1 VISDFGIQTNPKS
14 NIRNPKFTYLCTE
27 MIIQQFYDKGLAH
40 SSYAVIRTGKMIV
53 IDPARDPQ
61 PYYDFAGMHD
71 ADIVGVIETHP
82 HADFVS
88 SHLEIHQTT
97 GAVIYTSKLTGAEY
111 PHESFDDGDV
121 IKLNDIALKAINTP
135 GHSPDSIC
143 ILVEDEEGRE
153 QAIFTGDT
161 LFVGDVGRPDLR
173 ENVGNIT
180 AKKEELARA
189 MYHSTRDKLMKLPH
203 SVKVYPAHGP
213 GSLCGKNM
221 SPDLEST
228 IGRELRENYALQ
240 LIAEP
245 EFVKTIIADQPFIPK
260 YFGSD
265 VELNKKGAPAYS
277 VGIANILRVKG
288 NTTLEKDVIAIDTR
302 PNAEFKKGHE
312 KGAINLQNGERF
324 ETWLGSIVGP
334 DERFYLVADTEEE
347 LNKVIVKAAKIGY
360 ERNILAAISSP
371 EYPEVPARVF
381 DLPRF
386 STNPE
391 RYTVVDVRNPNETE
405 GGLMFE
411 GAIVIPLPELRERIT
426 EIPEDKP
433 IVVHCAAG
441 YRSAAAASII
451 ADKISAVPVLD
462 LSEAVTEIGRQ
473 KAESS

>member
-1 VISDFGIQTNPKS
+1 
-14 NIRNPKFTYLCTE
+14 

-40 SSYAVIRTGKMIV
+40 ASYAVIRTGKMIV

-61 PYYDFAGMHD
+61 PYYDFANQHD
-71 ADIVGVIETHP
+71 ATITGVIETHP

-88 SHLEIHQTT
+88 SHLEIHQAT
-97 GAVIYTSKLTGAEY
+97 GAVIYASKLTGAEY

-121 IKLNDIALKAINTP
+121 IQLNDVKLKAINTP

-143 ILVEDEEGRE
+143 ILVEDEEGKE
-153 QAIFTGDT
+153 QALFTGDT

-180 AKKEELARA
+180 AKKEELAKA
-189 MYHSTRDKLMKLPH
+189 LYHSTRDKLMKLPH

-240 LIAEP
+240 LMSEP

-265 VELNKKGAPAYS
+265 VELNKKGAPGFSDS
-277 VGIANILRVKG
+277 VGTILRLRGGV
-288 NTTLEKDVIAIDTR
+288 TIEKDALVLDTR
-302 PNAEFKKGHE
+302 PNPQFMKGHE
-312 KGAINLQNGERF
+312 KGAINLQNGGKF
-324 ETWLGSIVGP
+324 ETWLGAIVGP
-334 DERFYLVADTEEE
+334 DERFYLVADDAEE
-347 LNKVIVKAAKIGY
+347 LEKVIAKAAKIGY
-360 ERNILAAISSP
+360 EKNIIAGISAP
-371 EYPEVPARVF
+371 EYPLLPERNF
-381 DLPRF
+381 SLPRF
-386 STNPE
+386 TTNLE
-391 RYTVVDVRNPNETE
+391 KYTIVDVRNEIE
-405 GGLMFE
+405 AEDGLIFE
-411 GAIVIPLPELRERIT
+411 NALVIPLPELRERVN

-441 YRSAAAASII
+441 YRSAAAASIV
-451 ADKISAVPVLD
+451 AAKISAVPVLD
-462 LSEAVTEIGRQ
+462 LSEAVVEIGRQ
-473 KAESS
+473 KVEH

>member
-1 VISDFGIQTNPKS
+1 
-14 NIRNPKFTYLCTE
+14 

-40 SSYAVIRTGKMIV
+40 ASYAVVRTGKMIV
-53 IDPARDPQ
+53 VDPARDPQ
-61 PYYDFAGMHD
+61 PYYDFANQHN

-88 SHLEIHQTT
+88 SHLEIHQATA
-97 GAVIYTSKLTGAEY
+97 AVIYASKLTGAEY

-121 IKLNDIALKAINTP
+121 IQLNDIKLKAINTP

-143 ILVEDEEGRE
+143 ILIEDEDGRE

-180 AKKEELARA
+180 AKKEELAKA
-189 MYHSTRDKLMKLPH
+189 MYHSTREKLMKLPH

-240 LIAEP
+240 LMSEP
-245 EFVKTIIADQPFIPK
+245 EFVKTIIAAQPFVPK

-265 VELNKKGAPAYS
+265 VELNKKGAPSFAGS
-277 VGIANILRVKG
+277 ISHIARLKG
-288 NTTLEKDVIAIDTR
+288 GVTIKAGALVIDTR
-302 PNAEFKKGHE
+302 SNAEFMKGHE
-312 KGAINLQNGERF
+312 KGAINLQNGGKF

-334 DERFYLVADTEEE
+334 SERFYLVADDLEDLE
-347 LNKVIVKAAKIGY
+347 KVIAKAAKIGY
-360 ERNILAAISSP
+360 EKNIIAGISAP
-371 EYPEVPARVF
+371 EYSPLPERNF
-381 DLPRF
+381 NLPRF
-386 STNPE
+386 TTNPE
-391 RYTVVDVRNPNETE
+391 RYTVVDVRNEIETE
-405 GGLMFE
+405 DNLIFE
-411 GAIVIPLPELRERIT
+411 NALVIPLPELRERVD

-441 YRSAAAASII
+441 YRSAAAASIV
-451 ADKISAVPVLD
+451 AAKILAVPVLD
-462 LSEAVTEIGRQ
+462 LSEAVVEIGRQ
-473 KAESS
+473 KIEH

>member
-1 VISDFGIQTNPKS
+1 
-14 NIRNPKFTYLCTE
+14 

-40 SSYAVIRTGKMIV
+40 ASYAVIRTGKMVV

-61 PYYDFAGMHD
+61 PYYDFAAQHD
-71 ADIVGVIETHP
+71 ADIIGVIETHP

-97 GAVIYTSKLTGAEY
+97 GAIIYASKLTGAEY
-111 PHESFDDGDV
+111 PHESFDDGDF
-121 IKLNDIALKAINTP
+121 IKLNDIKLKAINTP

-143 ILVEDEEGRE
+143 ILAEDEDGTE
-153 QAIFTGDT
+153 QALFTGDT

-173 ENVGNIT
+173 ENAGNIT
-180 AKKEELARA
+180 AKKEELARQ
-189 MYHSTRDKLMKLPH
+189 MYHSTREKLMKLPH
-203 SVKVYPAHGP
+203 NVKVYPAHGP

-240 LIAEP
+240 LMAEP

-265 VELNKKGAPAYS
+265 VELNKKGAPNYS
-277 VGIANILRVKG
+277 ASIGHVLRVKG
-288 NTTLEKDVIAIDTR
+288 CPKFEKGIIVIDTR

-312 KGAINLQNGERF
+312 KCAINLQNGERF
-324 ETWLGSIVGP
+324 ETWLGSIVSP
-334 DERFYLVADTEEE
+334 DERFYLIADTEDN
-347 LNKVIVKAAKIGY
+347 LQKVIIKAAKIGY
-360 ERNILAAISSP
+360 EKNIVAAVSNP
-371 EYPEVPARVF
+371 EFPELPVRDF
-381 DLPRF
+381 NLPRF
-386 STNPE
+386 ATNPE

-405 GGLMFE
+405 GGLMFD
-411 GAIVIPLPELRERIT
+411 GAIVIPLPELRERVN

-451 ADKISAVPVLD
+451 AAKISAVPVLD
-462 LSEAVTEIGRQ
+462 LSEAVLEMGRPQ
-473 KAESS
+473 AKH

>member
-1 VISDFGIQTNPKS
+1 
-14 NIRNPKFTYLCTE
+14 

-40 SSYAVIRTGKMIV
+40 ASYAIIRTGKMIV

-61 PYYDFAGMHD
+61 PYYDFAAQHE
-71 ADIVGVIETHP
+71 ADIIGVIETHP

-97 GAVIYTSKLTGAEY
+97 GAIIYTSKLTGAEY
-111 PHESFDDGDV
+111 PHESFDDGDF
-121 IKLNDIALKAINTP
+121 IKLNDIKLKAINTP

-143 ILVEDEEGRE
+143 ILAEDEDGTE
-153 QAIFTGDT
+153 QAVFTGDT

-180 AKKEELARA
+180 AKKEELARQL
-189 MYHSTRDKLMKLPH
+189 YHSTREKLMKLPH

-228 IGRELRENYALQ
+228 IGREIRENYALQ
-240 LIAEP
+240 LMAEP
-245 EFVKTIIADQPFIPK
+245 EFVKAIIADQPFIPK

-265 VELNKKGAPAYS
+265 VELNKKGAPAYAA
-277 VGIANILRVKG
+277 GINHILRIKG
-288 NTTLEKDVIAIDTR
+288 APVFEKDALVIDTR
-302 PNAEFKKGHE
+302 PNADFRNGHE

-334 DERFYLVADTEEE
+334 AERFYLVAVTEQD
-347 LNKVIVKAAKIGY
+347 LQKVIIKAAKIGY
-360 ERNILAAISSP
+360 EKNIVAAISNP
-371 EYPEVPARVF
+371 EFPGLPERNF
-381 DLPRF
+381 NLPRF
-386 STNPE
+386 ATNPE
-391 RYTVVDVRNPNETE
+391 KYTVVDVRNPNETE
-405 GGLMFE
+405 GGLMFA
-411 GAIVIPLPELRERIT
+411 GALVIPLPELRERVG

-451 ADKISAVPVLD
+451 AAKISAVPVLD
-462 LSEAVTEIGRQ
+462 LSEAVLEIGRQ
-473 KAESS
+473 PAKH